1 MPEKCVNSPD
11 RECRSATRL
20 ALLEKRVEDLETGQS
35 REEQFRKDYYQDREE
50 RNLRQQ
56 RLESKIAEID
66 GKLDKV
72 VEYQEAQQAKPGKRW
87 DAIVEKVIL
96 LVVGA
101 VVGLALV
108 RLGLS
113 A

>member
-56 RLESKIAEID
+56 RLEGKIAEMD

-72 VEYQEAQQAKPGKRW
+72 VEYQEAQQEKPGRFLDKLKDNAAW
-87 DAIVEKVIL
+87 LIVSAVL
-96 LVVGA
+96 GA
-101 VVGLALV
+101 FLM

-113 A
+113 I